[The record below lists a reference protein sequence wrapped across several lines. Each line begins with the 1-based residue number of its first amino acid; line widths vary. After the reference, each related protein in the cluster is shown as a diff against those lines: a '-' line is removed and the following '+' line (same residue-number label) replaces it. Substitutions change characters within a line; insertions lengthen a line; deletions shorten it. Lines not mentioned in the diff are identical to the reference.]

1 MPGDHR
7 QARNSPGLEMMR
19 LFSANYRIPPFRSL
33 LPAFCVLVS
42 SVLLGCAGFA
52 PTPIHESLFRTRAE
66 EQTNKN
72 VRVSAAVLGAE
83 ETEAVFG
90 LPLYSKGI
98 QPIWLEIENKT
109 EHRMW
114 FAPVSVDRD
123 YFSPLEVAYMHHSGY
138 SKTAQLRMD
147 RYFHQHAIG
156 NIVDP
161 GKVQSGFIFTNL
173 DLGTKAFNVELVG
186 EGQEARTFTFLIP
199 VPGLQ
204 VDHRE
209 VDWTRLRA
217 SQEKISFESADAFRK
232 AIEELP
238 CCTTDADGARQA
250 DPINVVIIGEGK
262 DVLFA
267 LLRSGW
273 DETASAAGYDRTAQ
287 LPWEFRYQPVKPLF
301 LFGRSQDAAFRK
313 SRSTLNERNQ
323 LRLWL
328 SPFQYE
334 GKSVWVGQISRI
346 IRRAVWEKFI
356 LEPDVDEARTYLL
369 QDLWYAQALS
379 RYGYIRI
386 SGVSPLSEGRKSLHD
401 DVYFTDGLC
410 LVVWVSDEPQSFS
423 EVRFEQWEIPVLERR
438 KLLLGR

>member
-1 MPGDHR
+1 
-7 QARNSPGLEMMR
+7 MMR
-19 LFSANYRIPPFRSL
+19 LFSANHQVFHLHSL
-33 LPAFCVLVS
+33 LAALCALVAA
-42 SVLLGCAGFA
+42 VFWGCTGFA
-52 PTPIHESLFRTRAE
+52 PAPIHESLFRTRAE
-66 EQTNKN
+66 NVTRMN

-90 LPLYSKGI
+90 LPLYRKGI

-114 FAPVSVDRD
+114 FAPVSVDRG
-123 YFSPLEVAYMHHSGY
+123 YFSPLEVAYMHHFGH
-138 SKTAQLRMD
+138 SKTARLAMD

-156 NIVDP
+156 NTIDA
-161 GKVQSGFIFTNL
+161 GKVRSGFIFTNL
-173 DLGTKAFNVELVG
+173 ELGTKAFNVELVG
-186 EGQEARTFTFLIP
+186 EGRQVRTFTFLIP
-199 VPGLQ
+199 VPGMQ

-209 VDWTRLRA
+209 VDWTSLLA
-217 SQEKISFESADAFRK
+217 NQERIGFESADAFRK

-238 CCTTDADGARQA
+238 CCVTDADGTRQA
-250 DPINVVIIGEGK
+250 DPVNVVIIGPGV

-273 DETASAAGYDRTAQ
+273 DETASAASYDRTAQ

-334 GKSVWVGQISRI
+334 RNR
-346 IRRAVWEKFI
+346 IRRS
-356 LEPDVDEARTYLL
+356 
-369 QDLWYAQALS
+369 AQ
-379 RYGYIRI
+379 
-386 SGVSPLSEGRKSLHD
+386 PGR
-401 DVYFTDGLC
+401 
-410 LVVWVSDEPQSFS
+410 
-423 EVRFEQWEIPVLERR
+423 RR
-438 KLLLGR
+438 QR